1 MKMTIEKSIANNNTV
16 NIPSVSEKITSTTN
30 DSRMNHK
37 NELNNQQR
45 KKKKLMTR
53 TREVGI
59 KLRSF
64 SSWLCLFLFY
74 TIFGKE
80 EIASR
85 RNTFT
90 PPAFSDSDTNYT
102 AYTI

>member
-1 MKMTIEKSIANNNTV
+1 MTIEKSIANNNTV

-37 NELNNQQR
+37 NELDNQQR

-53 TREVGI
+53 SREVGI

-64 SSWLCLFLFY
+64 SSWLCLFLFLHDIWKGRSSKS
-74 TIFGKE
+74 TQHFH
-80 EIASR
+80 
-85 RNTFT
+85 TTCLF
-90 PPAFSDSDTNYT
+90 
-102 AYTI
+102 